1 VPGRWNFESKQLT
14 VTWLTKSENILFGG
28 EKGNDLTDRL
38 YTFLRRNEINA
49 QNDNTAN
56 LKRTVESL
64 LAEESEEES
73 EDSPEE
79 SLDRI
84 NTLSKKAQGIAN
96 RGNDIALGAVYQHL
110 QLINNS

>member
-1 VPGRWNFESKQLT
+1 M
-14 VTWLTKSENILFGG
+14 
-28 EKGNDLTDRL
+28 
-38 YTFLRRNEINA
+38 YEINA

-96 RGNDIALGAVYQHL
+96 RGSDIALGAVYQHTGKTCRIKSRRICITHQPVSHYKVL
-110 QLINNS
+110 KTMT